1 MMGCEQSGR
10 FLEGHKDKF
19 LIQILIGPT
28 RGDTQ
33 LDLLLTGK
41 KVLIGDVTING
52 SLGCSNHEMVDL
64 KMLREKSESQSPD
77 PW

>member
-1 MMGCEQSGR
+1 MLVLMEDSSLPDICKRGNMMGCEQSGR
-10 FLEGHKDKF
+10 FLEGDKDKF

-52 SLGCSNHEMVDL
+52 SLGCSNH
-64 KMLREKSESQSPD
+64 
-77 PW
+77 